1 MKHSNSILHQL
12 LKFLPRQR
20 FQAVVDRHQGDRRT
34 RSLSCW
40 DQLVALLFAQ
50 LSGRQSLRDLVDTFN
65 SKRSHHYHLG
75 TRTLHRSSLAD
86 ANRKRPTAIFLETFF
101 W

>member
-40 DQLVALLFAQ
+40 DQLE
-50 LSGRQSLRDLVDTFN
+50 D
-65 SKRSHHYHLG
+65 
-75 TRTLHRSSLAD
+75 
-86 ANRKRPTAIFLETFF
+86 
-101 W
+101 